1 MTVGSA
7 HNGNSVSVGSARE
20 GKVVTVGSGDIIIR
34 IYNSYA

>member
-7 HNGNSVSVGSARE
+7 HNGNSVFVGLARE